1 MSEENEKMILQ
12 ESETQPVTATSTITA
27 TGPTILDVIRSISY
41 ITKGVEL
48 SQPRLLHRA
57 IRQNVLLRHNAT
69 RELLQQTLSQL
80 IPLSCPSL
88 PAMKEAIQRLP
99 VSQSSSSSSVEEF
112 KSSSEISE
120 IIPEV
125 EVYLFTLIITT
136 LLKFHLFEDA
146 AQYSTLL
153 IERIRQFSRRTLDL
167 FSSKAYFYFSL
178 SYEHIGRLESI
189 RPILMTLYRTSCLHR
204 DEMGEAV
211 LLNLILRNFL
221 HYNLIQ
227 SAHIF
232 TSKITFPEN
241 ASNNQFCRYL
251 YSMGRIQAVQLEY
264 SDAFLRLSMALRKAP
279 QDIAIGFNITVQKL
293 LIIVQLLMGDIPE
306 RALFNSSNSTY
317 CTALKPYLYL
327 TQAVRAGNLHQFND
341 VLKDHRNIFNF
352 DKNLTL
358 INRLGHNVL
367 KIGLRKISV
376 SYSRISLQDVA
387 EKLQLSSAK
396 AAEYVC
402 ARAIKDGVIE
412 ATIDHENGWLVSN
425 EVVDVYGTEEPQK
438 AFHRRI
444 VFCLDVHNEAVKGM
458 RYPPDAYKKEIAG
471 GKGKEDEKSIEE
483 LIKELED
490 DMDDL

>member
-1 MSEENEKMILQ
+1 
-12 ESETQPVTATSTITA
+12 
-27 TGPTILDVIRSISY
+27 
-41 ITKGVEL
+41 
-48 SQPRLLHRA
+48 
-57 IRQNVLLRHNAT
+57 
-69 RELLQQTLSQL
+69 
-80 IPLSCPSL
+80 
-88 PAMKEAIQRLP
+88 
-99 VSQSSSSSSVEEF
+99 
-112 KSSSEISE
+112 
-120 IIPEV
+120 
-125 EVYLFTLIITT
+125 
-136 LLKFHLFEDA
+136 
-146 AQYSTLL
+146 
-153 IERIRQFSRRTLDL
+153 
-167 FSSKAYFYFSL
+167 
-178 SYEHIGRLESI
+178 
-189 RPILMTLYRTSCLHR
+189 MTLYRTSCLHR

-306 RALFNSSNSTY
+306 RAIFNSSNPAY
-317 CTALKPYLYL
+317 RVALKPYFYL

-341 VLKDHRNIFNF
+341 VLKDHQDIFSH

-387 EKLQLSSAK
+387 EKLQLSSAT

-402 ARAIKDGVIE
+402 ARAIK
-412 ATIDHENGWLVSN
+412 
-425 EVVDVYGTEEPQK
+425 
-438 AFHRRI
+438 
-444 VFCLDVHNEAVKGM
+444 
-458 RYPPDAYKKEIAG
+458 
-471 GKGKEDEKSIEE
+471 
-483 LIKELED
+483 
-490 DMDDL
+490 